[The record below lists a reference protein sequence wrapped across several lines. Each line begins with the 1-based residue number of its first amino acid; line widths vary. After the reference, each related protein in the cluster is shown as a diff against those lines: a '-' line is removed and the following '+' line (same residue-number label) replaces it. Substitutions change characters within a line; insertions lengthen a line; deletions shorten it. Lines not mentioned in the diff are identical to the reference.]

1 MTWGSGEEN
10 LWVWWL
16 EDDYGRVYLEDEQM
30 AEEVNVVSL
39 LLTALMVAFLR
50 LVDALIAVQAGLP
63 IENLRPRTLADLDE
77 EARRY
82 VDQIL
87 AARRREGK
95 A

>member
-1 MTWGSGEEN
+1 MTWGSGEES

-16 EDDYGRVYLEDEQM
+16 EDDDGRVYLEDEQM
-30 AEEVNVVSL
+30 ADEVNTVSL
-39 LLTALMVAFLR
+39 LLTASMVAFLR

-77 EARRY
+77 EARQY

-87 AARRREGK
+87 AVRNRTDNP
-95 A
+95 